1 MAPPVGVM
9 GLLLLSQVVGPGC
22 KVADESTSLS
32 EGLTVTEGSV
42 NEELLSACGAYC
54 NHVYTGAQ
62 DCSLDVLEVES
73 AGCHAFCTVLSKSV
87 PDQCEDLL
95 IERYA
100 CVTENDILY
109 SCIEEDGSPQPEEDT
124 CAAAFDEAEA
134 CLSALSS

>member
-1 MAPPVGVM
+1 M
-9 GLLLLSQVVGPGC
+9 VGPGC

-73 AGCHAFCTVLSKSV
+73 AGCHAFCTVLSKSY
-87 PDQCEDLL
+87 PPCEDH
-95 IERYA
+95 
-100 CVTENDILY
+100 
-109 SCIEEDGSPQPEEDT
+109 
-124 CAAAFDEAEA
+124 
-134 CLSALSS
+134 SSNATHA

>member
-1 MAPPVGVM
+1 M
-9 GLLLLSQVVGPGC
+9 GLLLLSQMVGPGC

-124 CAAAFDEAEA
+124 CVAAFDEAES

>member
-1 MAPPVGVM
+1 M
-9 GLLLLSQVVGPGC
+9 SQMVGPGC

-124 CAAAFDEAEA
+124 CVAAFDEAEA

>member
-1 MAPPVGVM
+1 M
-9 GLLLLSQVVGPGC
+9 VGPGC

-109 SCIEEDGSPQPEEDT
+109 SCIEEDGSPQPEENT
-124 CAAAFDEAEA
+124 CVAAFDEAEA

>member
-1 MAPPVGVM
+1 M
-9 GLLLLSQVVGPGC
+9 GLLLLSQMVGPGC

-124 CAAAFDEAEA
+124 CVAAFDEAEA

>member
-1 MAPPVGVM
+1 M
-9 GLLLLSQVVGPGC
+9 GLLLLSQMVGPGC

-109 SCIEEDGSPQPEEDT
+109 SCIEEDGSPQPEEDI
-124 CAAAFDEAEA
+124 CAAAFDEAES

>member
-1 MAPPVGVM
+1 M
-9 GLLLLSQVVGPGC
+9 GLLLLSQMVGPGC

-109 SCIEEDGSPQPEEDT
+109 SCIEEDGSPQPEENT
-124 CAAAFDEAEA
+124 CVAAFDEAEA

>member
-1 MAPPVGVM
+1 M
-9 GLLLLSQVVGPGC
+9 SQMVGPGC

-62 DCSLDVLEVES
+62 DCRLDVLEVES

-109 SCIEEDGSPQPEEDT
+109 SCIEEDGSPQPEGDT
-124 CAAAFDEAEA
+124 CVAAFDEAES

>member
-1 MAPPVGVM
+1 M
-9 GLLLLSQVVGPGC
+9 VGPGC

-62 DCSLDVLEVES
+62 DCSLDLLEVES

-109 SCIEEDGSPQPEEDT
+109 
-124 CAAAFDEAEA
+124 CASKRTALHNPRKTPAQRHSEAEA